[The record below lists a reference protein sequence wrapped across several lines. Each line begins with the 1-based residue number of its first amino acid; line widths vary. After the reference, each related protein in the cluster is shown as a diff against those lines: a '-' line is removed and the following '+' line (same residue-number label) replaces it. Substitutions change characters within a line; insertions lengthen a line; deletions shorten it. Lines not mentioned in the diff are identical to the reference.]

1 MLPYWILFGYFA
13 AGALF
18 LPKRSTLDHRRPNVF
33 FHLGFILVT
42 VLIGL
47 RYEVG
52 GDWGNY
58 LDRFDRAR
66 VGGLARVLSEGDPGY
81 QFVNWLIQQLGG
93 RIWHVNLIC
102 SAIFC
107 WGLFR
112 FARLQSN
119 AWLAMVVAVPYLVIV
134 VGMGY
139 TRQAVAIGIL
149 MAGLASHLRGG
160 SMLRFAVYVTF
171 AALFHKTAVAAFIL
185 LAFASD
191 RNKLVNFLLALAVS
205 VLLYDILLSPEIDR
219 LKESYL
225 DARYASEGAAIRVT
239 MCLIPAVAFLLKQRT
254 LGFSEEERRLWR
266 NSSLTALGLLVLLWV
281 LPSST
286 VVDRL
291 GLYILPLQLAVLPR
305 LSGAFTQ
312 RNLGTLLVVLY
323 SVLVEFVWLHYAHHA
338 QGWLPY
344 KFYPIF

>member
-1 MLPYWILFGYFA
+1 MLPYWILLGYFV

-18 LPKRSTLDHRRPNVF
+18 IPQQNNLGTRRPEVLFKLGAVLVIVF
-33 FHLGFILVT
+33 V
-42 VLIGL
+42 GL
-47 RYEVG
+47 RFEVG
-52 GDWGNY
+52 ADWGNY

-66 VGGLARVLSEGDPGY
+66 FGDLARVLGEGDPGY
-81 QFVNWLIQQLGG
+81 QFINWLFQQLGG
-93 RIWHVNLIC
+93 SIWHVNLVC
-102 SAIFC
+102 SSLFC
-107 WGLFR
+107 WGIFR
-112 FARLQSN
+112 FSRLQSN
-119 AWLAMVVAVPYLVIV
+119 AWLAMVVAIPYLVIV

-185 LAFASD
+185 LAFASE
-191 RNKLVNFLLALAVS
+191 RNKLVNFLLALAVG
-205 VLLYDILLSPEIDR
+205 VLLYDILLSPDIDR

-225 DARYASEGAAIRVT
+225 EARYASEGAAIRVT

-266 NSSLTALGLLVLLWV
+266 NSSLAALGLLVLLWV

-305 LSGAFTQ
+305 LAGVFTQ
-312 RNLGTLLVVLY
+312 RNLGTLALILY
-323 SVLVEFVWLHYAHHA
+323 SVAVEFVWLHYAHHA
-338 QGWLPY
+338 EAWLPY
-344 KFYPIF
+344 KVYPIF